1 MIETLVSDL
10 ECMTYELPRSCPQ
23 TQVAILRE
31 MASTATW
38 VADQLAKELNFEHA
52 LEVFNQ
58 HGTEADPPFGAM
70 LIKGRVLVC
79 NYRTAVGVW
88 VNGHV
93 KDKSFITREVEVRR
107 DWSKGEKGYE

>member
-1 MIETLVSDL
+1 
-10 ECMTYELPRSCPQ
+10 MTEIDGIIRWLGQLP
-23 TQVAILRE
+23 T
-31 MASTATW
+31 AST
-38 VADQLAKELNFEHA
+38 KERVRLLKLIAVNAEHIVNQVGEELEFEHA

-58 HGTEADPPFGAM
+58 HGAEAGPPFGAM
-70 LIKGRVLVC
+70 LINGRVLVC

-107 DWSKGEKGYE
+107 DWPKGEKGYE